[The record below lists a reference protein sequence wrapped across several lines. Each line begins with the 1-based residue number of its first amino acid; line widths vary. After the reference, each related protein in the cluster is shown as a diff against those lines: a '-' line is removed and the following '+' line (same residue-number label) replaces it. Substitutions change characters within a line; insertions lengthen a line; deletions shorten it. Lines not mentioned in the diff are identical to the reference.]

1 MITIVGTGHVFK
13 IGHKV
18 EAIILNR
25 RPQCVCL
32 ELDRDRFWALTHRD
46 EIDPRGVPVAYR
58 MMADF
63 QERIAGQYGAK
74 VGEEMEAA
82 ANAAKSIGAA
92 IACIDMNAQVAFN
105 RVWVTMPFEERVKLA
120 VTIFASLFAR
130 RRSVE
135 SEVKRFEDD
144 SSAYMNEFGEQFPTI
159 KKVLID
165 DRNLHMA
172 KNIEELHAKFLDM
185 VIVVGDGH
193 VEGLTRL
200 LSHRKDELE
209 IIRLRSYRNEPP
221 EPIRPK
227 EPPKVDGHT
236 VGYSFEAE

>member
-1 MITIVGTGHVFK
+1 
-13 IGHKV
+13 
-18 EAIILNR
+18 
-25 RPQCVCL
+25 
-32 ELDRDRFWALTHRD
+32 
-46 EIDPRGVPVAYR
+46 
-58 MMADF
+58 MADF
-63 QERIAGQYGAK
+63 QERIAGQYGGM
-74 VGEEMEAA
+74 VGEEREAA
-82 ANAAKSIGAA
+82 ANAAKNIGAS
-92 IACIDMNAQVAFN
+92 IACIDMNAQVAFS

-120 VTIFASLFAR
+120 VTLFASLFAR

-144 SSAYMNEFGEQFPTI
+144 SSAYMNEFGQQFPTI

-185 VIVVGDGH
+185 VVVVGDGH

-200 LSHRKDELE
+200 LSHRKGELE

-221 EPIRPK
+221 EPFRPK
-227 EPPKVDGHT
+227 EPPKIDGPT